1 MIAKPKSTSLSWK
14 ENSEL
19 IDIWQLIWQLK
30 HQNEKSF
37 MVLNMPYPIFGRLD
51 FYFIAK
57 SMKDYAKETS
67 IRFGLNQY
75 S

>member
-1 MIAKPKSTSLSWK
+1 MIAKLKSTSLSWK

-19 IDIWQLIWQLK
+19 IDIWQLK

-37 MVLNMPYPIFGRLD
+37 MVLNMPCPIFSRLD

-67 IRFGLNQY
+67 IRFGLNQH